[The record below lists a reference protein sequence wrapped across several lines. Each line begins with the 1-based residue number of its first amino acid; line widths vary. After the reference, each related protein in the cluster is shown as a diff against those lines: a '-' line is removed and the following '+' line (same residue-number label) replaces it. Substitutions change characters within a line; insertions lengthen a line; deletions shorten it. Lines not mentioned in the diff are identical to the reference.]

1 MISYINCIP
10 GQKITLL
17 QEVLNSNNDRTDS
30 IQLDGYSDGYFDGY
44 YDGYYSPVI
53 TEILSPTGS
62 VLDNYPATMEK
73 VSVGLYK
80 HIFIIPKGVSSLGT
94 FIVNIEY
101 YDDLLNKK
109 HNTIA
114 LNVSPPFGNTTVI
127 PV

>member
-17 QEVLNSNNDRTDS
+17 QEVLNINNERTDS
-30 IQLDGYSDGYFDGY
+30 VELDGYSDGYFDGY
-44 YDGYYSPVI
+44 YDGYYYPII
-53 TEILSPTGS
+53 TEIISPS
-62 VLDNYPATMEK
+62 ESLLDNYPATMEK
-73 VSVGLYK
+73 FSVGLYK
-80 HIFIIPKGVSSLGT
+80 HNFIVPKGSSSIGT

-114 LNVSPPFGNTTVI
+114 IIVTPPFGNTTVI